1 MNSNLRLI
9 KILLMLIS
17 FISLNLYAQDAKEE
31 LRSLTTIEKPFEL
44 RDPFQA
50 PLIKKS
56 KEEKKIKSKV
66 STGVYNNIPSIGEIE
81 LAELQV
87 VGVLIGKERRAVVR
101 LEGKTD
107 TFILKEGE
115 VLGENQAELR
125 AIVPGGIILVE
136 KIINVY
142 GEEEYLETV
151 IPISK

>member
-1 MNSNLRLI
+1 M
-9 KILLMLIS
+9 
-17 FISLNLYAQDAKEE
+17 
-31 LRSLTTIEKPFEL
+31 TTIEKPFEL

-50 PLIKKS
+50 PLIKKE
-56 KEEKKIKSKV
+56 KEESKIKGKV
-66 STGVYNNIPSIGEIE
+66 ATGVYNNIPQIGEIE
-81 LAELQV
+81 IAKLQV
-87 VGVLIGKERRAVVR
+87 VGVLIGKDRRAVVKV
-101 LEGKTD
+101 EGKPE

-115 VLGENQAELR
+115 ILGENDAELR

>member
-50 PLIKKS
+50 PLAKKT
-56 KEEKKIKSKV
+56 KEDKKIKSKV

-87 VGVLIGKERRAVVR
+87 VGVLIGKERRAVVK